1 MELGLEGTAVLVTG
15 ASGGIGSATARALAA
30 EGARVGVHYHSSAAT
45 AERLA
50 AEIRG
55 VPLQADLRDEAAAD
69 ALVPAAVAALGRLD
83 ACVANAGT
91 WDPEDVPVARMS
103 LERWRD
109 TIESNLTAT
118 FLTVRAYLRHVE
130 DTKAGSLV
138 LVGSTAGVFGE
149 AGHADY
155 SSAKAAMTGGLLLS
169 LKNEVVRAAPLA
181 RVNLVA
187 PGWTVSPMTEKD
199 LTEENVARV
208 TATMPLRKVATA
220 EDVARA
226 IAFLCSPLAAGHVTG
241 QVITVAG
248 GMEGR
253 LLHPS
258 HPAAGTSA
266 PARTP
271 E

>member
-15 ASGGIGSATARALAA
+15 AAGGIGSATARALAA
-30 EGARVGVHYHSSAAT
+30 EGARVGVHYHSSTAA

-50 AEIRG
+50 AEIGG

-69 ALVPAAVAALGRLD
+69 ALVPNAVAALGRLD
-83 ACVANAGT
+83 GCVANAGT
-91 WDPEDVPVARMS
+91 WDPEDVPIARIS
-103 LERWRD
+103 LARWRD
-109 TIESNLTAT
+109 TVESNLTAT
-118 FLTVRAYLRHVE
+118 FLTARAYLRHVE
-130 DTKAGSLV
+130 QAKGGSLV
-138 LVGSTAGVFGE
+138 LVGSTAGIFGE
-149 AGHADY
+149 AGHVDY
-155 SSAKAAMTGGLLLS
+155 SASKAALTGVLLS
-169 LKNEVVRAAPLA
+169 LKNEIVRTAPLA

-208 TATMPLRKVATA
+208 TATMALRKVAVA

-226 IAFLCSPLAAGHVTG
+226 IAFLLSPLAAGHVTG

-253 LLHPS
+253 LLH
-258 HPAAGTSA
+258 
-266 PARTP
+266 
-271 E
+271 

>member
-1 MELGLEGTAVLVTG
+1 MDLGLEGTAVLVTG
-15 ASGGIGSATARALAA
+15 AAGGIGSAVVRALAA
-30 EGARVGVHYHSSAAT
+30 EGARVGVHYRSSADA

-50 AEIRG
+50 AEIGG
-55 VPLQADLRDEAAAD
+55 VALQAELRDEAQAD
-69 ALVPAAVAALGRLD
+69 ALVPDAVAALGRLD

-91 WDPEDVPVARMS
+91 WDPEYVPLARMS
-103 LERWRD
+103 LERWRG

-118 FLTVRAYLRHVE
+118 FLTARGYLRHVE
-130 DTKAGSLV
+130 RAGAGSLV
-138 LVGSTAGVFGE
+138 LVGSTAGIFGE

-155 SSAKAAMTGGLLLS
+155 ASAKAAMTNGLLFS
-169 LKNEVVRAAPLA
+169 LKNEIVESAPLA

-199 LTEENVARV
+199 LTEETVARV
-208 TATMPLRKVATA
+208 TATMALRKIATV

-226 IAFLCSPLAAGHVTG
+226 IAFLCSPSAAGHVTG

-253 LLHPS
+253 LLH
-258 HPAAGTSA
+258 
-266 PARTP
+266 
-271 E
+271 